1 MAHWLLLHL
10 AINFQETVWRSFR
23 SWMRTMDDGTVPSE
37 HVVAE
42 ALRAELPDYLLRAR
56 AVDLL
61 RTMIA
66 DNIDPDL
73 APRWLKL
80 RSFAA

>member
-1 MAHWLLLHL
+1 
-10 AINFQETVWRSFR
+10 
-23 SWMRTMDDGTVPSE
+23 MRTMDESAVPGE

-42 ALRAELPDYLLRAR
+42 ALRAELPDYLLHAR
-56 AVDLL
+56 PAALL
-61 RTMIA
+61 RKTIG

-80 RSFAA
+80 RRLAA